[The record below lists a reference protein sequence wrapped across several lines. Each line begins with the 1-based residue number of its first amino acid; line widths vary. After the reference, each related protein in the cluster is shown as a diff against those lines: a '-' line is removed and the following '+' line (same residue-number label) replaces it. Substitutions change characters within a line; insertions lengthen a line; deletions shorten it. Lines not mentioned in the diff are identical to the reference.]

1 MGKEDVAFEYF
12 LKLLPKSIYIPILKF
27 RTSNHKLPIE
37 TGRWEAI
44 PYQERKCFL
53 CIDNEIGDEF
63 HYLFTCPYFA
73 NERHIFLKPYYY
85 RRPNIYKYKVL
96 MNSRYKLILCNL
108 AKFINIIM
116 NKFQ

>member
-73 NERHIFLKPYYY
+73 NERHIFLKP
-85 RRPNIYKYKVL
+85 ITTVDQ
-96 MNSRYKLILCNL
+96 I
-108 AKFINIIM
+108 FIST
-116 NKFQ
+116 KS